1 MDNYAILSLAA
12 VGLTCV
18 IFFIAPPWLYLFI
31 TRIWK
36 KRPLIKHWNQKVTRT
51 DLLDVIVVLVIYLT
65 SQAVAILVVVDLE
78 VFGTPAGF
86 NPILI
91 TPLNSAA
98 GLSVMAG
105 GLVTFTLVYLRRQDL
120 RIMRFRAD
128 KLGQQVVIG
137 ITTTACVLPTILLLN
152 GLVSVFVTKYN
163 HPVIDAFL
171 SEMSLSALLSTAF
184 SVVIAAPL
192 VEEFVFRGV
201 LLSFLQRIFDRN
213 WTFESLLVCNNSM
226 MPAHAASQGIASR
239 YGAIVVTS
247 ILFAGLHVGQG
258 AAYIP
263 LFFLALALGYVTQRT
278 GSILPAIIIHVSL
291 NSLSTITLAWTY
303 LSSTLT

>member
-1 MDNYAILSLAA
+1 MDSYARVALLVSALVC
-12 VGLTCV
+12 VGL
-18 IFFIAPPWLYLFI
+18 FIAPPWIYLFI
-31 TRIWK
+31 TRTRRQ
-36 KRPLIKHWNQKVTRT
+36 RPLLKQWEQQTWRT
-51 DLLDVIVVLVIYLT
+51 DFLDVIVVLVIYLT
-65 SQAVAILVVVDLE
+65 SQAIGLLVVVELD
-78 VFGTPAGF
+78 VFSAGAGF

-105 GLVTFTLVYLRRQDL
+105 GLVAFTLVYLRRRDL
-120 RIMRFRAD
+120 RVVQFRFDR
-128 KLGQQVVIG
+128 LGKQALIG
-137 ITTTACVLPTILLLN
+137 LAATACVLPSILLIN
-152 GLVSVFVTKYN
+152 GVVSIFVTKYS

-171 SEMSLSALLSTAF
+171 SEMSLSALLSTSF
-184 SVVIAAPL
+184 TVCIAAPL

-213 WTFESLLVCNNSM
+213 WAFETLIFCNNTVL
-226 MPAHAASQGIASR
+226 PASAVSQGMASR

-247 ILFAGLHVGQG
+247 VLFAGLHVGQG

-263 LFFLALALGYVTQRT
+263 LFFLALALGYVTKKT
-278 GSILPAIIIHVSL
+278 GSILPAIIMHVSL

-303 LSSTLT
+303 LQSSIV

>member
-1 MDNYAILSLAA
+1 MDNYAMLSLVV

-18 IFFIAPPWLYLFI
+18 CLFIAPPWIYLYI
-31 TRIWK
+31 TRTRRQ
-36 KRPLIKHWNQKVTRT
+36 RPLLKQWSTKIART
-51 DLLDVIVVLVIYLT
+51 DLLDVIVVMLLYLT
-65 SQAVAILVVVDLE
+65 SQAIALLVVVDLE

-120 RIMRFRAD
+120 RVMRFRLD
-128 KLGQQVVIG
+128 RLGPQVLIG
-137 ITTTACVLPTILLLN
+137 LTATACVLPTILLLN
-152 GLVSVFVTKYN
+152 GIVSVFVTKYN

-201 LLSFLQRIFDRN
+201 LLSFFQRIFDRN
-213 WTFESLLVCNNSM
+213 WTFENLVFCNNSIA
-226 MPAHAASQGIASR
+226 PTRAASQGITNR
-239 YGAIVVTS
+239 YGAIIVTS
-247 ILFAGLHVGQG
+247 VLFAGLHVGQG

-263 LFFLALALGYVTQRT
+263 LFFLALALGYVTQKT
-278 GSILPAIIIHVSL
+278 GSIFPAIIIHVAL

-303 LSSTLT
+303 LQSPIV

>member
-1 MDNYAILSLAA
+1 MDDYAMLSLAV

-18 IFFIAPPWLYLFI
+18 CFLIAPPWIYLYI
-31 TRIWK
+31 TRTRRQ
-36 KRPLIKHWNQKVTRT
+36 RPLLKQWDKELART
-51 DLLDVIVVLVIYLT
+51 DLLDVIVVMLIYLT
-65 SQAVAILVVVDLE
+65 SQAIALLVVADVE

-105 GLVTFTLVYLRRQDL
+105 GFVTFTLVYLRRQDH
-120 RIMRFRAD
+120 RVMQFRLD
-128 KLGQQVVIG
+128 KFGQQVLIG
-137 ITTTACVLPTILLLN
+137 LTTTACVLPTILLLN
-152 GLVSVFVTKYN
+152 GLVSIFVTKYN

-201 LLSFLQRIFDRN
+201 LLSFLQRVFDGN
-213 WTFESLLVCNNSM
+213 WTLESLVFCDNSV
-226 MPAHAASQGIASR
+226 MPTRAASMGITTR

-263 LFFLALALGYVTQRT
+263 LFFLALALGYVTQKT
-278 GSILPAIIIHVSL
+278 GSILPAIIIHISL

-303 LSSTLT
+303 LTSTVT

>member
-1 MDNYAILSLAA
+1 MDSYALISLAV

-18 IFFIAPPWLYLFI
+18 CLFIAPPWIYLFI
-31 TRIWK
+31 TRTRRQ
-36 KRPLIKHWNQKVTRT
+36 RPLLKQWEQKISRT
-51 DLLDVIVVLVIYLT
+51 DFLDVIVVVVIYLT
-65 SQAVAILVVVDLE
+65 SQAIALLVVVELD
-78 VFGTPAGF
+78 VFSAGAGF

-105 GLVTFTLVYLRRQDL
+105 GLVAFTLVYLRRRDL
-120 RIMRFRAD
+120 RVLRVRFD
-128 KLGQQVVIG
+128 KLGKQALIG
-137 ITTTACVLPTILLLN
+137 LAATACVLPSILLIN
-152 GLVSVFVTKYN
+152 GVVSIFVTKYS

-171 SEMSLSALLSTAF
+171 SEMSLSALLSTSF
-184 SVVIAAPL
+184 TVCIAATL

-213 WTFESLLVCNNSM
+213 WPFETLIFCNNTIS
-226 MPAHAASQGIASR
+226 PTGVESTSITSR

-247 ILFAGLHVGQG
+247 VLFAGLHIGQG

-263 LFFLALALGYVTQRT
+263 LFFLALALGYVTQKT
-278 GSILPAIIIHVSL
+278 GSILPAIIMHVSL

-303 LSSTLT
+303 LQSPIV

>member
-1 MDNYAILSLAA
+1 MDNYAMLSLAV
-12 VGLTCV
+12 VGLMCV
-18 IFFIAPPWLYLFI
+18 GLFIAPPWIYLFI
-31 TRIWK
+31 TRTRRQ
-36 KRPLIKHWNQKVTRT
+36 RPLLKQWDQKISRT
-51 DLLDVIVVLVIYLT
+51 DFLDVIVVMVLYLT
-65 SQAVAILVVVDLE
+65 SQLIALLVVVDLE

-105 GLVTFTLVYLRRQDL
+105 GFITFTLVYLRRQDL
-120 RIMRFRAD
+120 RVIRFRFD
-128 KLGQQVVIG
+128 RLGQQVLIG
-137 ITTTACVLPTILLLN
+137 LTTTVCVLPTILLLN
-152 GLVSVFVTKYN
+152 GIVSVFVTKYN

-213 WTFESLLVCNNSM
+213 WTFETLVFCNNSI
-226 MPAHAASQGIASR
+226 MPTHAASQGITSR

-278 GSILPAIIIHVSL
+278 GSIVPAIIVHVSL

-303 LSSTLT
+303 LQSPIV

>member
-1 MDNYAILSLAA
+1 MENYAMLSLAA
-12 VGLTCV
+12 VGLICV
-18 IFFIAPPWLYLFI
+18 GLFIAPPWIYLFI
-31 TRIWK
+31 TRT
-36 KRPLIKHWNQKVTRT
+36 RRQLPLLKQWDQNMSRT
-51 DLLDVIVVLVIYLT
+51 DFLDVIVVMVLYLT
-65 SQAVAILVVVDLE
+65 SQMIALLVVVDLD

-105 GLVTFTLVYLRRQDL
+105 GFITFTLVYLRRQDL
-120 RIMRFRAD
+120 RTIRFRVD
-128 KLGQQVVIG
+128 RLGQQVLIG
-137 ITTTACVLPTILLLN
+137 LTTTVCVLPTILLLN

-171 SEMSLSALLSTAF
+171 SEMSLSALLSTSF
-184 SVVIAAPL
+184 SVVVAAPL

-213 WTFESLLVCNNSM
+213 WTFETLIFCNNSI
-226 MPAHAASQGIASR
+226 MPTHTASQDITSR

-247 ILFAGLHVGQG
+247 ILL
-258 AAYIP
+258 
-263 LFFLALALGYVTQRT
+263 R
-278 GSILPAIIIHVSL
+278 VS
-291 NSLSTITLAWTY
+291 TLAKARPIY
-303 LSSTLT
+303 RCSS

>member
-1 MDNYAILSLAA
+1 MISLAV

-18 IFFIAPPWLYLFI
+18 CFLIAPPWLYLYI
-31 TRIWK
+31 TRTRRQ
-36 KRPLIKHWNQKVTRT
+36 RPLLKRWGKEIART
-51 DLLDVIVVLVIYLT
+51 DLLDVIVVMLIYLT
-65 SQAVAILVVVDLE
+65 SQAIALLVVVDVE

-98 GLSVMAG
+98 GLSIMAG
-105 GLVTFTLVYLRRQDL
+105 GLLTFTLVYLRRQDL
-120 RIMRFRAD
+120 RVIQFRVD
-128 KLGQQVVIG
+128 RLGQQVLIG
-137 ITTTACVLPTILLLN
+137 LTTTACVLPAILLLN
-152 GLVSVFVTKYN
+152 GIVSVFVTKYN

-201 LLSFLQRIFDRN
+201 LLSFLQRVFDRN
-213 WTFESLLVCNNSM
+213 WTIETLFCCNNRV
-226 MPAHAASQGIASR
+226 MPTHAASQGITNR
-239 YGAIVVTS
+239 YGAIIVTS
-247 ILFAGLHVGQG
+247 VLFAGLHVGQG

-263 LFFLALALGYVTQRT
+263 LFFLALALGYVTQKT
-278 GSILPAIIIHVSL
+278 GSIIPAIIIHVSL

-303 LSSTLT
+303 LQSTIV

>member
-1 MDNYAILSLAA
+1 MDNYAMISLAV
-12 VGLTCV
+12 VGLTCACL
-18 IFFIAPPWLYLFI
+18 FIAPPWIYLY
-31 TRIWK
+31 
-36 KRPLIKHWNQKVTRT
+36 VTRT
-51 DLLDVIVVLVIYLT
+51 RRHRPLLQRWEQKISRTDFLDVIVVMVIYLT
-65 SQAVAILVVVDLE
+65 SQAVALLVVVDLD
-78 VFGTPAGF
+78 VFTAVSGF

-105 GLVTFTLVYLRRQDL
+105 GLVTFTLVYLRRMDL
-120 RIMRFRAD
+120 RVIKFHFDR
-128 KLGQQVVIG
+128 LGQQVLIG
-137 ITTTACVLPTILLLN
+137 LITTACVLPAILLIN
-152 GLVSVFVTKYN
+152 GIVSVFVTQYS

-213 WTFESLLVCNNSM
+213 WTFETLVFCNNAI
-226 MPAHAASQGIASR
+226 MPTRDASQGITNR

-247 ILFAGLHVGQG
+247 VLFAGLHVGQG

-263 LFFLALALGYVTQRT
+263 LFFLALALGYVTQKT

-291 NSLSTITLAWTY
+291 NSLSTIMLAWTY
-303 LSSTLT
+303 LQSPIV